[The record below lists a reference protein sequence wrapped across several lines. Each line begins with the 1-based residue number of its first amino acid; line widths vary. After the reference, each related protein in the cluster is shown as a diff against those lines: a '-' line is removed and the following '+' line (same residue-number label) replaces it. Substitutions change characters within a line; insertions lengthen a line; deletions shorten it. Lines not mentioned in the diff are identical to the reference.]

1 MGTKLVVDMKNLYR
15 HLDTDR

>member
-1 MGTKLVVDMKNLYR
+1 MGTKLVVDIKNLYR